1 MKSLNKQQGFAL
13 IAGMLIVITV
23 LSVGAIQYSQY
34 LGKKRILNNTESF
47 FNRVVY
53 LRTQIHAYANDHYL
67 QGNGINSPNIFPAR
81 LTDLEGTYVP
91 ACTTANN
98 KNGLCMKV
106 NQTPW
111 GDISGSDYRRVL
123 VTSPSGANYYRAEL
137 DLKLPDKNDLALKYE
152 RSITLS
158 LLSQLPNIIYDE
170 ARNLITVRVDRPD
183 KAFSYESLVKRS
195 GDDSTLLGDWDVG
208 GNFSITNTR
217 DITIR
222 NSNGTQ
228 KLVSRG
234 LSNVFTVNHGD
245 KVQKPAC
252 PTSTTPSINLG
263 LGYVKIE
270 GNYQLVGSQ
279 KPYLMSETTAYWQ
292 VGLELRVKNLTTNQ
306 FDIENKGEILAITQ
320 CK

>member
-1 MKSLNKQQGFAL
+1 MQRQKGFTLLETLIALSLFAL
-13 IAGMLIVITV
+13 GITGFFRLWSINKETHAADNYRAQIELVIEA
-23 LSVGAIQYSQY
+23 LQKYQYQQRT
-34 LGKKRILNNTESF
+34 LGVPKIDE
-47 FNRVVY
+47 
-53 LRTQIHAYANDHYL
+53 
-67 QGNGINSPNIFPAR
+67 FPTN
-81 LTDLEGTYVP
+81 LTDLV
-91 ACTTANN
+91 TTDEQFWINCSTADEAARRCVRPDF
-98 KNGLCMKV
+98 L
-106 NQTPW
+106 PW
-111 GDISGSDYRRVL
+111 ASQRIGYQAGHKSVTIGGNVKDVAFAEMTFPLNPTVIKPDYRAKWAAKLMTLPYAKQQPNGDVK
-123 VTSPSGANYYRAEL
+123 VT
-137 DLKLPDKNDLALKYE
+137 
-152 RSITLS
+152 
-158 LLSQLPNIIYDE
+158 IYDPLL
-170 ARNLITVRVDRPD
+170 AQLYD
-183 KAFSYESLVKRS
+183 AFLQKDGSIPLT
-195 GDDSTLLGDWDVG
+195 DDWDVG

-252 PTSTTPSINLG
+252 PTGTTPSINLG